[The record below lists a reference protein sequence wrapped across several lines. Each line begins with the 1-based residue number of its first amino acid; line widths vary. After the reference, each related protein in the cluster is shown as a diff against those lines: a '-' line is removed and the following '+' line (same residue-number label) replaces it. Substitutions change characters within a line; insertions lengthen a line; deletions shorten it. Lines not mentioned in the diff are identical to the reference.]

1 MLLPNVGVDLALLR
15 KIGELQTISSFSE
28 LALKAANDATAIM
41 LGGFSAVNVFWPTVN
56 EFPHFLLLHKQKIAF
71 HGERA

>member
-1 MLLPNVGVDLALLR
+1 MLLPNVRVDLALLR
-15 KIGELQTISSFSE
+15 KIRELQTIFFIFRE

-56 EFPHFLLLHKQKIAF
+56 ESPHFLLLHNTKNSIPW
-71 HGERA
+71 